1 MWPRRIQA
9 AVGCTSAPRAV
20 LDHGL
25 DDFSARPLLIRS
37 ALKYS
42 RKSWR
47 DPTPSMAL
55 AKKPGS
61 RFQRCVDFARALS
74 E

>member
-37 ALKYS
+37 TLKYS
-42 RKSWR
+42 RKSCH
-47 DPTPSMAL
+47 DPTLSMAL